1 MTTTTAT
8 TKAISAVYDKF
19 ASAVERGDAGAISAL
34 YTEDAQILP
43 PGGNIVS
50 GRDALPAFWA
60 ATLGMGIKR
69 CSFQTLEVEEH
80 GDIAIEIGRATLY
93 AEGDVQIDTPKY
105 LVVWK
110 RHAGEWLMHRD
121 IFNSDQAPA

>member
-1 MTTTTAT
+1 VQ
-8 TKAISAVYDKF
+8 AIAAVYEKF
-19 ASAVERGDAGAISAL
+19 IAAVERGDANAIAAL

-43 PGGNIVS
+43 PGGGIVS

-69 CSFQTLEVEEH
+69 CSCDTLEVDE
-80 GDIAIEIGRATLY
+80 DDDTAIEIGRVTLF
-93 AEGDVQIDTPKY
+93 AEGDVQVYTPKY

-110 RHAGEWLMHRD
+110 RDAGEWRMHRD
-121 IFNSDQAPA
+121 IFNSDRPSA

>member
-1 MTTTTAT
+1 MTTNTAT
-8 TKAISAVYDKF
+8 TEAISAVYEKF
-19 ASAVERGDAGAISAL
+19 MTAVERGDADAISSL

-43 PGGNIVS
+43 PGGGIVS

-69 CSFQTLEVEEH
+69 CSFDTLEVDEH
-80 GDIAIEIGRATLY
+80 DDTAIEIGRVTLF

-110 RHAGEWLMHRD
+110 RDAGEWRMHRD
-121 IFNSDQAPA
+121 IFNSDQPPA

>member
-1 MTTTTAT
+1 VVTTTVAT
-8 TKAISAVYDKF
+8 TAISAVYEGF
-19 ASAVERGDAGAISAL
+19 MRAVERGDADAISAL

-43 PGGNIVS
+43 PGGDIVS
-50 GRDALPAFWA
+50 GRGALPAFWA

-80 GDIAIEIGRATLY
+80 GDTAIEIGRVTLY
-93 AEGDVQIDTPKY
+93 GEGDIQIDTPKY

-110 RHAGEWLMHRD
+110 RHAGEWRMHRD
-121 IFNSDQAPA
+121 IFNSDQPPA